1 MKKLFLAVFI
11 ILIAFP
17 VFSFAD
23 EKPKQEEKIVV
34 ETITKEKLAKVI
46 KERKGKPLFLN
57 LWATWC
63 VLCREEFPA
72 INKLAEEN
80 KDVEF
85 IGISVDFP
93 EEVDS
98 KIIPFLKSQKAKFVS
113 YVNGFDGDE
122 ELINTLDKDWNG
134 ALPATFIYDKNG
146 KKISFLE
153 GKKSYDEFKKELE
166 KAKKK

>member
-1 MKKLFLAVFI
+1 MKKIFLALSFFAVFQ
-11 ILIAFP
+11 LTLL
-17 VFSFAD
+17 AD
-23 EKPKQEEKIVV
+23 EKPKQDEKIVV
-34 ETITKEKLAKVI
+34 DLINKELLAKII

-63 VLCREEFPA
+63 VPCKEEFPA
-72 INKLAEEN
+72 INKLAEEY
-80 KDVEF
+80 KDLEF

-93 EEVDS
+93 EEVES

-113 YVNGFDGDE
+113 YVNGFEGDE

-146 KKISFLE
+146 KKVSFLE
-153 GKKSYDEFKKELE
+153 GKKSYEEFRKEIE